1 MKKPSMSHSK
11 VQSKGQG
18 LKSKVLALLTVLLA
32 ISSAAGQS
40 LWKDGASHSMVS
52 DRRARMV
59 GDLITIIVSENNTA
73 SKDNST
79 KSAKS
84 SSIDAS
90 IATFLYSPA
99 ASSFLTKSGQM
110 PAMKMNGKQDFDGG
124 GKINNSEKI
133 SARIAVRVVD
143 VMPNG
148 NLLIEGRRTISFSGE
163 TQDAVLR
170 GTVRSDDVSPNNTV
184 FSYNVAD
191 ATIRYLSKG
200 TVTDTQRKGWFLR
213 IWDKV
218 TPF

>member
-1 MKKPSMSHSK
+1 MKKPSISHSK
-11 VQSKGQG
+11 SSDSFQPIAVS
-18 LKSKVLALLTVLLA
+18 LLLLA
-32 ISSAAGQS
+32 VSTAAGQS
-40 LWKDGASHSMVS
+40 LWKDGASHSMMS
-52 DRRARMV
+52 DRRARSV
-59 GDLITIIVSENNTA
+59 GDLITIIVAENNTA
-73 SKDNST
+73 TKDNST
-79 KSAKS
+79 QSSKS
-84 SSIDAS
+84 SAIDAS
-90 IATFLYSPA
+90 ITTFLYSPA

-110 PAMKMNGKQDFDGG
+110 PAMKTTAKQDFDGG

-143 VMPNG
+143 TLPNG
-148 NLLIEGRRTISFSGE
+148 NLLIEGRRTISFAGE

-170 GTVRSDDVSPNNTV
+170 GVVRSEDVSPNNTV

-191 ATIRYLSKG
+191 ATIRYFSKG